1 MLVSRSF
8 HRSARG
14 ARACGSSDL
23 FHRSARPSGLASHC
37 HGAAR
42 LALPYLDHFTARLV
56 ALVPAAILDHFTARL
71 AVPSTAH
78 LALPLARLM
87 ASLSARVIKVRATR
101 RRYSALA
108 CRSACGSS
116 LLAAARAA
124 SSISATVGTRPSS
137 VASAAAAHGA
147 ADADRRVADELQA
160 GGEQGK
166 STVDRALEM
175 ALAHERP
182 HPQRSVRLRHAIES
196 RDPVDVDE
204 HCGTSESEVQHG
216 GQALAAGQN

>member
-14 ARACGSSDL
+14 ARACGNSRS

-116 LLAAARAA
+116 LLAAARDACAAHLPIAQRDDRRSAHQRATAAA
-124 SSISATVGTRPSS
+124 SG
-137 VASAAAAHGA
+137 
-147 ADADRRVADELQA
+147 
-160 GGEQGK
+160 
-166 STVDRALEM
+166 
-175 ALAHERP
+175 
-182 HPQRSVRLRHAIES
+182 HPV
-196 RDPVDVDE
+196 PPPP
-204 HCGTSESEVQHG
+204 G
-216 GQALAAGQN
+216 

>member
-14 ARACGSSDL
+14 ARACGNSRS
-23 FHRSARPSGLASHC
+23 FHRSARPSGLASHFP
-37 HGAAR
+37 GSAR

-87 ASLSARVIKVRATR
+87 ASLSARVIKVRAAR

-116 LLAAARAA
+116 LLAPPPPPAP
-124 SSISATVGTRPSS
+124 ISAPRGPRPPSGPPP
-137 VASAAAAHGA
+137 APPPP
-147 ADADRRVADELQA
+147 R
-160 GGEQGK
+160 
-166 STVDRALEM
+166 
-175 ALAHERP
+175 LAP
-182 HPQRSVRLRHAIES
+182 P
-196 RDPVDVDE
+196 
-204 HCGTSESEVQHG
+204 
-216 GQALAAGQN
+216 